1 MPKINVYLPD
11 DLAEAVRDI
20 DLPVSAICQRALEH
34 AVRRVTAM
42 REVTRGT
49 LAQTPDHGWF
59 TRRCL
64 GMVESAVA
72 TARDAGRPG
81 AGTEHLLAAIAADE
95 SGMALR
101 VLNALEITGQQVRSA
116 LADRADAPPG
126 TTPGTMPGSAP
137 EAGPASR
144 SPFGPYAAAAM
155 QLAAAESA
163 GFGHEYVGSEHVL
176 LGLIGEPD
184 GVAGGVLRS
193 LGAELRVTRRM
204 VTAALAGWAA
214 RAQHVTL
221 AAGPPPDQGAAAGRT
236 QDPDAALAARIADAV
251 RSGLTPVLSRI
262 ERLEQVTADYAITP
276 KA

>member
-11 DLAEAVRDI
+11 DLAEAVKDI

-49 LAQTPDHGWF
+49 LTAPPDYGGF
-59 TRRCL
+59 TSRCL

-72 TARDAGRPG
+72 TARDAGLPG
-81 AGTEHLLAAIAADE
+81 AGTEHLLAVIAADE

-116 LADRADAPPG
+116 LDGRADTAPDAGAG
-126 TTPGTMPGSAP
+126 TDGGSGTGR
-137 EAGPASR
+137 EAGADAASR
-144 SPFGPYAAAAM
+144 APFGPYAATAM

-163 GFGHEYVGSEHVL
+163 GFGHNYIGSEHIL

-193 LGAELRVTRRM
+193 LGAELRGTRRM

-214 RAQHVTL
+214 HTQHVTL
-221 AAGPPPDQGAAAGRT
+221 AAGPPPHQGAAPDRA

-251 RSGLTPVLSRI
+251 RTELTPVLSRI
-262 ERLEQVTADYAITP
+262 E
-276 KA
+276 